1 MTPEPAADR
10 YPMILGRDAGVRR
23 LLHYW
28 ALGLALYVVSLSML
42 WFEVWMGEAPRR
54 EVIWL
59 SAASVGGAALAYGLI
74 RASVRL
80 GLQPALLNNLQCVY
94 AITCIIC
101 AYALVGPVRGVTLSI
116 LVVVLVFGGFSA
128 TPMQMRAL
136 CVYAVSLLGLTMLWK
151 TQTEPARY
159 PWTQELAHFV
169 IAATMLT
176 AAAYMA
182 EMLSRLRRTLKQR
195 AQELAA
201 ALDRIK
207 DMARHDELTQLI
219 NRRQMTET
227 LQQELARI
235 QRGQRGGE
243 SACVAVIDIDH
254 FKRVNDTLG
263 HAAGDAVLRSFARH
277 AQAAIRRHDTLAR
290 WGGEEFLLLLP
301 MTAPQAASDVLE
313 RMRRQVHEAV
323 RIDADPSLRVT
334 FSAGL
339 AQAVAG
345 ESVDATI
352 ERADAAMY
360 RAKRDGRDRVVC
372 ASPGPDRDAA
382 PQRQAAGTAGAP
394 SDPAAAR
401 SAAGGVSE
409 AR

>member
-1 MTPEPAADR
+1 MTPEPAAS
-10 YPMILGRDAGVRR
+10 YALILGRDAGVRR

-28 ALGLALYVVSLSML
+28 MLGLALYVVSLTML
-42 WFEVWMGEAPRR
+42 WFEVWTGEAPRR
-54 EVIWL
+54 EVTWL
-59 SAASVGGAALAYGLI
+59 SMASVGGAAMAYIAI
-74 RASVRL
+74 RASPRL
-80 GLQPALLNNLQCVY
+80 GLQSALLNNLQCVY
-94 AITCIIC
+94 AITCIVC
-101 AYALVGPVRGVTLSI
+101 AYALVGPVRAVTLSI

-128 TPMQMRAL
+128 TPVQMRAL

-151 TQTEPARY
+151 TQSDPARY
-159 PWTQELAHFV
+159 PWNQELAHFV
-169 IAATMLT
+169 IAATMLV
-176 AAAYMA
+176 AVAYMA
-182 EMLSRLRRTLKQR
+182 ELLSRLRRTLKQR

-301 MTAPQAASDVLE
+301 MTAPQAAGEVLE
-313 RMRRQVHEAV
+313 RMRRQVHACV
-323 RIDADPSLRVT
+323 RVDADPNLRVT

-339 AQAVAG
+339 AQALAG

-360 RAKRDGRDRVVC
+360 RAKRDGRDRIVH
-372 ASPGPDRDAA
+372 ASSGQDRDDAS
-382 PQRQAAGTAGAP
+382 QAVVAGPVGAS
-394 SDPAAAR
+394 SDPATAR
-401 SAAGGVSE
+401 SAVRGLSE
-409 AR
+409 AG

>member
-1 MTPEPAADR
+1 MTPAPAAR
-10 YPMILGRDAGVRR
+10 FPLILGRDAGVRR

-28 ALGLALYVVSLSML
+28 TLSLALYLVSVTML
-42 WFEVWMGEAPRR
+42 WFEVWMGEAPQR
-54 EVIWL
+54 EVTWL
-59 SAASVGGAALAYGLI
+59 SAASLGGVAVGYGLI
-74 RASVRL
+74 RASGVL
-80 GLQPALLNNLQCVY
+80 GLKPALLNNLQCVF

-101 AYALVGPVRGVTLSI
+101 AYALVGPVRAVTLSI

-128 TPMQMRAL
+128 TPMQMRAW

-151 TQTEPARY
+151 AQTEPARY
-159 PWTQELAHFV
+159 PWSQEVVHFV
-169 IAATMLT
+169 IAATML
-176 AAAYMA
+176 AAVAYMA
-182 EMLSRLRRTLKQR
+182 EMLSLLRRTLKLR

-235 QRGQRGGE
+235 RRGQRGGE

-263 HAAGDAVLRSFARH
+263 HAAGDAVLRSFARQ

-301 MTAPQAASDVLE
+301 MTSPQAAADVLE
-313 RMRRQVHEAV
+313 RMRRQVHDAV

-334 FSAGL
+334 FSAGV
-339 AQAVAG
+339 AQAMAG
-345 ESVDATI
+345 ESADAAI

-360 RAKRDGRDRVVC
+360 RAKREGRDRIVC
-372 ASPGPDRDAA
+372 APSGEARGDA
-382 PQRQAAGTAGAP
+382 PQGPPGAGRG
-394 SDPAAAR
+394 R
-401 SAAGGVSE
+401 
-409 AR
+409 